1 MSGLAAYFGITLVQL
16 KVVILIIILALV
28 VAIFLYVFVTHLA
41 TVDEP
46 LTEQEAEQLQS
57 LIDEQNGC

>member
-1 MSGLAAYFGITLVQL
+1 MNALASFLGITLVQL
-16 KVVILIIILALV
+16 KVVILSIILASV